1 MPELITCFTTLIR
14 SILLIIQIY
23 YFLGYIFIFFISLD
37 HLAIFLYLAR
47 FVLVTI
53 FIKKLIQKESFKWAV
68 GIGPRASTFSKI
80 IESNNEII
88 IGSFKKHFTKLHL
101 DGDMKIRYS
110 QRNNAFLS
118 TIPKSLLDLIFVILV
133 IYFLSLNVDSETS
146 ISLPGY
152 IILALLGIQRALPY
166 LQVILI
172 NYGRVI
178 SNLFQ
183 SQKLIT
189 DFPSLFEENIK
200 SSSKPII
207 KNITHLEIRDLSIET
222 NSDAKIVF
230 PSFNLIQGINFLQGP
245 SGSGKTSFYE
255 ILSGI
260 NQNYSGSIHSSNNES
275 IDEINSSVFFMR
287 QDNNLVFDSVK
298 EFCRHSN
305 ITMSDLQSL
314 SLISIYDNSVS
325 SLSSGQLQRLK
336 LLQALNSDCAIL
348 LLDEASSNLNSN
360 YFERISSLINQ
371 KALNKIVCLSTH
383 DKHFYNAFSDSSKKI
398 NLINLNGG

>member
-1 MPELITCFTTLIR
+1 M
-14 SILLIIQIY
+14 LIISNLII
-23 YFLGYIFIFFISLD
+23 FLGYIFVAFFFISLD
-37 HLAIFLYLAR
+37 HLAIFFVFGSL

-53 FIKKLIQKESFKWAV
+53 FIKKLIQKESFKWAE

-88 IGSFKKHFTKLHL
+88 IGSFKKHFTKLLL

-255 ILSGI
+255 MLSGI
-260 NQNYSGSIHSSNNES
+260 TQNYSGAIHSSNNES
-275 IDEINSSVFFMR
+275 LDEINSSVFFMR

-371 KALNKIVCLSTH
+371 KALNKIVAYLLMISTFTMPLAIVQ
-383 DKHFYNAFSDSSKKI
+383 KN
-398 NLINLNGG
+398 